1 MSKKVSR
8 RDFARASVAAGAVG
22 AAVAALPESLL
33 GNETTPPA
41 AGGVAKSAGV
51 AVAKRRKISM
61 PPEVGYGGANDWGD
75 GRDLLLS
82 HTLTPAGQAPPVYP
96 GGWKEGTTIPVE
108 YYTDEKHYLHDERFL
123 ADHFW
128 FMVDHHSRIPKPG
141 DFFLVPF
148 GRGESVIVLRN
159 KAGEVKAYHNI
170 CRHRGSRL
178 CQSESERPT
187 EASPSAKPTDPAISV
202 LQLAHEGN
210 TPLFRCPYHAWT
222 YDLDGKLVSFPKGMP
237 DGFDPAQHG
246 LHPAPVNI
254 VGGFIWVSFAHG
266 EAPEFDPWVNSWR
279 ATAERYRMQ
288 DLKIATRVKAPTH
301 ANWKLVI
308 ENFRECY
315 HCYPAHTK
323 SYSVVHQIY
332 GDPNAETPAIRQ
344 RIDDELTR
352 HGHPPRRGGGQG
364 MAGGG
369 APYMRGGDNPI
380 GQPEAGN
387 RGQNLQG
394 SHLKLGYLTG
404 TLDGKPVAPLLPT
417 QKEYTHFSQRA
428 VSGFSTSWMMAY
440 DDHVAV
446 VRFAPRDVALTDAE
460 IFWLVHPDAKEG
472 KDYDVKRLQALWGNT
487 YREDRWICEN
497 QQFGIMSNRYNY
509 RAAQPYAQQEG
520 GPASFI
526 QWYMREVA
534 AHSGE
539 RATAA
544 L

>member
-22 AAVAALPESLL
+22 AAAVALPESLL

-159 KAGEVKAYHNI
+159 KAGEVKAYHNV

-202 LQLAHEGN
+202 LQLAHE
-210 TPLFRCPYHAWT
+210 
-222 YDLDGKLVSFPKGMP
+222 
-237 DGFDPAQHG
+237 
-246 LHPAPVNI
+246 
-254 VGGFIWVSFAHG
+254 
-266 EAPEFDPWVNSWR
+266 
-279 ATAERYRMQ
+279 
-288 DLKIATRVKAPTH
+288 
-301 ANWKLVI
+301 
-308 ENFRECY
+308 
-315 HCYPAHTK
+315 
-323 SYSVVHQIY
+323 
-332 GDPNAETPAIRQ
+332 
-344 RIDDELTR
+344 
-352 HGHPPRRGGGQG
+352 
-364 MAGGG
+364 
-369 APYMRGGDNPI
+369 
-380 GQPEAGN
+380 
-387 RGQNLQG
+387 
-394 SHLKLGYLTG
+394 
-404 TLDGKPVAPLLPT
+404 
-417 QKEYTHFSQRA
+417 
-428 VSGFSTSWMMAY
+428 
-440 DDHVAV
+440 
-446 VRFAPRDVALTDAE
+446 
-460 IFWLVHPDAKEG
+460 
-472 KDYDVKRLQALWGNT
+472 
-487 YREDRWICEN
+487 
-497 QQFGIMSNRYNY
+497 
-509 RAAQPYAQQEG
+509 
-520 GPASFI
+520 
-526 QWYMREVA
+526 
-534 AHSGE
+534 
-539 RATAA
+539 
-544 L
+544 